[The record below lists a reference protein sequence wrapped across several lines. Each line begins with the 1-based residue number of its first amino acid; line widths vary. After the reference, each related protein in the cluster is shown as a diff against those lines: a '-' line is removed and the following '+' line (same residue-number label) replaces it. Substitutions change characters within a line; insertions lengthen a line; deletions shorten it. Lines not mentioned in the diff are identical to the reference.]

1 VFYRVKDINWAGMTN
16 TVGLGL
22 HINTPLGPIG
32 VDYGFLLD
40 PPSFRTAAGAI
51 LRQPRGALH
60 IRFGQT
66 F

>member
-1 VFYRVKDINWAGMTN
+1 VKDISWSGMAN
-16 TVGLGL
+16 TVGVGL
-22 HINTPLGPIG
+22 HVNTPLGPIG

-40 PPSFRTAAGAI
+40 PGSFTTASGAI
-51 LRQPRGALH
+51 LRQPRGVLH